1 MKRLANIVGAGFSRS
16 RAPKVPLRGTRPAKA
31 GAYCL
36 LITFL
41 WFAFALDCSA
51 QTLAEAAR
59 KERERQKHL
68 QSKVTVTSGATATI
82 TAGTAGVSA
91 SVAASSSGTSAAA
104 ASAKPSGPTDNQGR
118 DEKYWRAAFQKARDD
133 VKRSADKVQLLE
145 LKLKDLNTKLL
156 TRTDMYDRE
165 NRLAPEITA
174 TQKELD
180 EARKNAEQAKQKL
193 ASLEDDLRKS
203 GGLPGWSR

>member
-1 MKRLANIVGAGFSRS
+1 MKRLLA
-16 RAPKVPLRGTRPAKA
+16 
-31 GAYCL
+31 L
-36 LITFL
+36 LL
-41 WFAFALDCSA
+41 LVFALDCSA
-51 QTLAEAAR
+51 QSLADAAR

-68 QSKVTVTSGATATI
+68 QSKITVSSGVTSTI

-91 SVAASSSGTSAAA
+91 TVAASSSGTATSATASAA
-104 ASAKPSGPTDNQGR
+104 KPTGPTDNQGR
-118 DEKYWRAAFQKARDD
+118 DEKYWRAAFQQARDD
-133 VKRSADKVQLLE
+133 VKRTADKVQVVE

-156 TRTDMYDRE
+156 TRTDIYDRE

-180 EARKNAEQAKQKL
+180 DARKNAERAKQKVTD
-193 ASLEDDLRKS
+193 LEDELRKS